1 MAAIDSLNIKVDASA
16 RSANEQLDKLVK
28 KMMELRRTLGGL
40 NANELNAFASGMS
53 HFTKA
58 AQALSGVKT
67 SDFTKLA
74 KGLDKLADARKL
86 ENTAQSVEQS
96 VGSLQKALGSG
107 LKFDSKGIQ
116 NMQKSVQSL
125 ANEFSSAG
133 KGTALSGTLTE
144 LENEADTLKSKLE
157 QLSEKEQKALAV
169 GNASTESKIF
179 RSLQYEISSSLNRL
193 SELEQK
199 IAEIKA
205 KNVKDIAELPIVRSD
220 AATSSHSS
228 VSGTRDTV
236 KNLLNAGSMPEGAK
250 YSAVSSEKSLNET
263 LAKVQSAESAVQ
275 GFAGKIAEAKAQ
287 LASLEMSGKSMGTD
301 EWDRAYIA
309 LQKVVVEAKEYK
321 NALNKRAVGMD
332 TDIKSTDRLDIK
344 LRKLKEDLK
353 QLKEDGFGFGDKAF
367 DDTYKEILKTD
378 SALKKYKTD
387 LKESVGDGQN
397 LSTFGRLKQAFNSI
411 WTESQKAGSPVS
423 GFGSK
428 LRSLMSTLRGN
439 AVSAFGSR
447 LKALIP
453 IFHGTTSSTGN
464 LISKLA
470 KLYVGFRSLR
480 GVGNYLRSAVESSM
494 DYIEEYNYFD
504 TTMGKIVAEWG
515 KEYKKYGYQNAE
527 EYGKSFKNRL
537 TDTMSKMTGFQMKDD
552 GNLADTG
559 AKNLGLEAT
568 QMTNYAASIAQ
579 VTNSVGMTGEAST
592 VTSEALSMLAG
603 DMSSFKN
610 LDMDTVMNNFS
621 SGLIGQSRALYK
633 YGIDTSNAT
642 LKQYALANGIEKS
655 VSKMS
660 QSEKMQLRMLAIL
673 DQSKVAWGDLAK
685 TINSPS
691 NQLRLLNN
699 NFKSLSRTIGAMVLP
714 TVAKVLPYINGLVIA
729 IRRLFEW
736 TASMLGIDLSKV
748 IGSSGAGY
756 SDAFEGLEDSA
767 DDAKDAVDDTSDSV
781 KKLSKQLMG
790 FDELNVINTNS
801 SKKKDDD
808 EDSTPIDLTSQ
819 LSSALADY
827 KSVWDK
833 AYKDMTSDAEKF
845 ADKLTNL
852 FKAAWKSGDGTD
864 IGSAIAGWLNKGIS
878 WVNNNVDQFA
888 EGAKKI
894 AKLLATTVNGFVS
907 KLDWAGLGSAIGKSM
922 KAAIEAETT
931 FFETVDWVN
940 LGKSIASSL
949 NAWIDTGVI
958 QSYLKSA
965 ATKLRSAIETAFGA
979 ITTFDF
985 DGLGKALGQGIN
997 DAFAVMNKVNKKTG
1011 LNGWQ
1016 ELGQTISSGI
1026 SGILTSFT
1034 TALDTVEWDDVGQ
1047 AIADLIGSIDF
1058 GGVTWKLGKLTSS
1071 MATAF
1076 YKLVSNKSI
1085 WGDLGNKIGD
1095 GINQFFTSM
1104 GEVNKETGMNGWQTL
1119 GTTIS
1124 DTFKGFAETMTTA
1137 LETVKWEKVGQAIA
1151 DFIGSIE
1158 FGTLTWDLIKL
1169 ANAVVDAAGKSI
1181 KGIVNKAPLESAVV
1195 GLFVGLKLTGLDTK
1209 LSAAITT
1216 FLANK
1221 NLTLGKVAMGL
1232 ALSAATIKFFN
1243 SDDVLTSAL
1252 ATPLAAFF
1260 AAKTFGVSTS
1270 LSLKITAAVAAVSV
1284 SWNAGKTLGE
1294 MIQDATSTEDMSQ
1307 YRYNFKFSD
1316 LFTYTPSEW
1325 IKGIQD
1331 WWGDTWGSV
1340 DLKQMF
1346 KDLISGDFHLQIPFT
1361 GISLPSRNDCIKA
1374 VTTWWNSAK
1383 SWIGDKYVT
1392 LKAAV
1397 QEKVEGALDKVKGA
1411 WNAIKDKASTL
1422 TANAK
1427 EGVEGAIGKLKDGWN
1442 AVTNKAATLTAE
1454 AKEKAAGAIAALKS
1468 NWNAIKNSKAVK
1480 TLAQTG
1486 KDIIDNAKKSW
1497 DAIKS
1502 GKATKTLK
1510 EKGKSA
1516 IEKVS
1521 KIWNKIKDRDVTQTL
1536 KQKGADAFN
1545 KVKKAWDSLTDK
1557 KISVSL
1563 ITDAVK
1569 SGIKL
1574 IIDWINKYIIG
1585 SINKIKVTI
1594 PKWVP
1599 KMGGKDFGFN
1609 LQNIAVPKFATGG
1622 FPEQGQ
1628 YFLAREKGP
1637 ELVGTIG
1644 NKTAVANNNQIV
1656 QSVSDGV
1663 FNALNPVLTQVCNA
1677 INSMGNGSSGQPL
1690 YVEGVSDG
1698 DIVRITTKANTDHKN
1713 RFGKPLYI

>member
-40 NANELNAFASGMS
+40 NSNELNAFAHGMNN
-53 HFTKA
+53 FTKA

-74 KGLDKLADARKL
+74 KGLDKLTDVSKMEKSAD
-86 ENTAQSVEQS
+86 
-96 VGSLQKALGSG
+96 SLQKSVSTVQKTLKSG
-107 LKFDSKGIQ
+107 LKFDNKGIQ
-116 NMQKSVQSL
+116 SVKESVQSL

-133 KGTALSGTLTE
+133 KGSALNGTLTE
-144 LENEADTLKSKLE
+144 LEMEAEKLRGKLE
-157 QLSEKEQKALAV
+157 QLSEKEQKALTV
-169 GNASTESKIF
+169 GNASTDSKVF
-179 RSLQYEISSSLNRL
+179 RSLQYDIATSLNRL

-199 IAEIKA
+199 ISEIKSQ
-205 KNVKDIAELPIVRSD
+205 NVKDIASIPIIRSD
-220 AATSSHSS
+220 ASSSTDRGF
-228 VSGTRDTV
+228 SGARKTV
-236 KNLLNAGSMPEGAK
+236 NAMLNANDFPESAK
-250 YSAVSSEKSLNET
+250 YSAASSEKSLNDT
-263 LAKVQSAESAVQ
+263 LAKVHSAESAVQ
-275 GFAGKIAEAKAQ
+275 GFAGRIAEAKAQ
-287 LASLEMSGKSMGTD
+287 LASIELSGKSMGTD

-309 LQKVVVEAKEYK
+309 LQKVVAEAKQYK
-321 NALNKRAVGMD
+321 NTLNTRAVGID
-332 TDIKSTDRLDIK
+332 TDIKSTDTLDIK
-344 LRKLKEDLK
+344 LQKLKADLK
-353 QLKEDGFGFGDKAF
+353 QLKSDGFGFGDKAF
-367 DDTYKEILKTD
+367 DDTYREILKTD
-378 SALKKYKTD
+378 NALKKYKAD
-387 LKESVGDGQN
+387 LKESSGETQN
-397 LSTFGRLKQAFNSI
+397 VSGLDRLKQGFHAI
-411 WTESQKAGSPVS
+411 WTESQKAGNATS

-439 AVSAFGSR
+439 VVSGFGSR

-480 GVGNYLRSAVESSM
+480 GVGNYLRGAVESSM

-504 TTMGKIVAEWG
+504 TTMGKIGAEWG

-527 EYGKSFKNRL
+527 EYGESFKNRL

-552 GNLADTG
+552 GTLADTG

-621 SGLIGQSRALYK
+621 SGLMGQSRALYK

-642 LKQYALANGIEKS
+642 LKQYALANGIKKN
-655 VSKMS
+655 VSAMS

-673 DQSKVAWGDLAK
+673 DQSKVSWGDLAK

-714 TVAKVLPYINGLVIA
+714 AVAKVLPYINGLVIA

-736 TASMLGIDLSKV
+736 TASMLGVDLSKV
-748 IGSSGAGY
+748 IGSSGGGY

-801 SKKKDDD
+801 GKKKDDG

-827 KSVWDK
+827 KAVWDK

-852 FKAAWKSGDGTD
+852 FKKAWKSGDGTD
-864 IGSAIAGWLNKGIS
+864 IGSAIASWLNKGIS

-888 EGAKKI
+888 DGAKKV
-894 AKLLATTVNGFVS
+894 AKLLATAVNGFVA
-907 KLDWAGLGSAIGKSM
+907 KLDWEGLGTAIGKSM

-931 FFETVDWVN
+931 FFETVDWKN
-940 LGKSIASSL
+940 LGKGVATTL

-958 QSYLKSA
+958 QSYLKNT
-965 ATKLRSAIETAFGA
+965 ATKLRSAIEFAFGA
-979 ITTFDF
+979 ITTFNF
-985 DGLGKALGQGIN
+985 EGLGDALGQGIN
-997 DAFAVMNKVNKKTG
+997 DALAVMNKVDEKTG

-1016 ELGQTISSGI
+1016 ELGQTISKGF
-1026 SGILTSFT
+1026 SGILTSIT
-1034 TALDTVEWDDVGQ
+1034 TALNTVKWEQVGQ
-1047 AIADLIGSIDF
+1047 AIGDCIVSIDF
-1058 GGVTWKLGKLTSS
+1058 GKVVWDFGKMVSS
-1071 MATAF
+1071 MFNAI
-1076 YKLVSNKSI
+1076 VSAVSS
-1085 WGDLGNKIGD
+1085 
-1095 GINQFFTSM
+1095 F
-1104 GEVNKETGMNGWQTL
+1104 VET
-1119 GTTIS
+1119 
-1124 DTFKGFAETMTTA
+1124 
-1137 LETVKWEKVGQAIA
+1137 
-1151 DFIGSIE
+1151 
-1158 FGTLTWDLIKL
+1158 
-1169 ANAVVDAAGKSI
+1169 
-1181 KGIVNKAPLESAVV
+1181 APLESAII
-1195 GLFVGLKLTGLDTK
+1195 GLFAALKFSGLAAT
-1209 LSAAITT
+1209 LSKGIQ
-1216 FLANK
+1216 LSLECK
-1221 NLTLGKVAMGL
+1221 NLSLGKIALGISL
-1232 ALSAATIKFFN
+1232 AAATFKLAD
-1243 SDDVLTSAL
+1243 SDSVVKNVIMAPIT
-1252 ATPLAAFF
+1252 AFM
-1260 AAKTFGVSTS
+1260 AAKSFGVSTS
-1270 LSLKITAAVAAVSV
+1270 LSLKITAVTLATTGGFSL
-1284 SWNAGKTLGE
+1284 GKLIGDA
-1294 MIQDATSTEDMSQ
+1294 ILDATSSEDMKQ

-1316 LFTYTPSEW
+1316 LFSYTPSEW
-1325 IKGIQD
+1325 IEGIQD

-1374 VTTWWNSAK
+1374 VATWWNSAK

-1411 WNAIKDKASTL
+1411 WNAIKDKAATL

-1427 EGVEGAIGKLKDGWN
+1427 EGVQGAIGKLKDGWN
-1442 AVTNKAATLTAE
+1442 AVKDKASTLTAH
-1454 AKEKAAGAIAALKS
+1454 AKEKAAGALE
-1468 NWNAIKNSKAVK
+1468 AIKNSWSSIKDSKAVK
-1480 TLAQTG
+1480 TLSQTG
-1486 KDIIDNAKKSW
+1486 KNIIDGAKKAW

-1510 EKGKSA
+1510 EKGKGA

-1521 KIWNKIKDRDVTQTL
+1521 KIWEKIKDRNVTQTL
-1536 KQKGADAFN
+1536 KQKGADALN
-1545 KVKKAWDSLTDK
+1545 KVKEAWDTLKDK

-1563 ITDAVK
+1563 VTDAVK
-1569 SGIKL
+1569 NAIKL
-1574 IIDWINKYIIG
+1574 IVEWINKYIIG

-1599 KMGGKDFGFN
+1599 KTGGKDFGFN
-1609 LQNIAVPKFATGG
+1609 VPTIAVPKFATGG

-1628 YFLAREKGP
+1628 YFIAREKGP

-1644 NKTAVANNNQIV
+1644 NKTAVVNNNQIV

-1698 DIVRITTKANTDHKN
+1698 DIVRITTKANSDHKN